1 MILSLCAQPC
11 QNNDVNDYDCE
22 NEDENSKNNDENE
35 ENDDDGEE
43 SDDIE
48 FACPALPRMR
58 RGSGP
63 WRRHVR
69 RDGSHVMSSVMMMM
83 IMIMLII
90 MMMSILIQ
98 VIFGMPTSFGGGVYG

>member
-11 QNNDVNDYDCE
+11 QNNDVNDYDGE
-22 NEDENSKNNDENE
+22 NEDENSKNYDENE

-69 RDGSHVMSSVMMMM
+69 RDGSHVMRMVVVPGVVMLMFVMISVSCYDFS
-83 IMIMLII
+83 ML
-90 MMMSILIQ
+90 
-98 VIFGMPTSFGGGVYG
+98 SFVCR